1 MFGFLK
7 KKSGYV
13 SSVVFYSI
21 SPCNLLP
28 FVYHKNNRRR
38 YPDDEQESV
47 EADAVLDEGWRFKDF
62 LENKKRERDVAEP
75 CNGRQISFSFCY
87 VPIGLVSSA
96 TTGQGNKQ

>member
-28 FVYHKNNRRR
+28 FVHHKNNRRR

-47 EADAVLDEGWRFKDF
+47 EADAVLDER
-62 LENKKRERDVAEP
+62 
-75 CNGRQISFSFCY
+75 
-87 VPIGLVSSA
+87 
-96 TTGQGNKQ
+96 